1 MHSALIYA
9 MVLESIHAKCNMLE
23 CDGT

>member
-1 MHSALIYA
+1 MHSTLTYA